1 MKQRKGKNISRK
13 DAKFSKT
20 KDAKKPFNK
29 ENFFAFAILIAIGTW
44 RICVKPY
51 LMSSP
56 LIS

>member
-29 ENFFAFAILIAIGTW
+29 ENFFAPL
-44 RICVKPY
+44 R
-51 LMSSP
+51 SS
-56 LIS
+56 